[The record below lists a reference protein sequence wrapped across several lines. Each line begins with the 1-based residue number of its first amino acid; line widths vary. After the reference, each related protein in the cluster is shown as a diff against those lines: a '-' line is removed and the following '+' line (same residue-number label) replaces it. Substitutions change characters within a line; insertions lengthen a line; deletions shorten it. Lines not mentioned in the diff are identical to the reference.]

1 MKRLFTLSLV
11 LLAVVLAQAQNRR
24 DWNFSAG
31 WSLQTLSVI
40 EQNINAGGGWTL
52 ESSGNYQTGN
62 RTAGPLC
69 VNIDGEDR
77 ELAETQGM
85 TFGATAAKHIVVAFD
100 NQGGYAGK
108 QFLWI
113 NGSKPMDSFTVP
125 AVPAG
130 EKIFIVYE
138 SHNPAQ
144 ERGFKSV
151 TDGVVVDG
159 TDPADN
165 IVESKTIA
173 LDTAVYRV
181 PAEWGGEN
189 DITFQATAGMHIYR
203 ISVGEIPSGEVEVEK
218 TKIAYVFDPSYPG
231 YDWETD
237 ILRSVILEYDEF
249 VANKEITDFDTTKDL
264 SEVTAD
270 SLMKFDLVV
279 YGSTLRSGNAFAP
292 VLKSAIAYVPVLN
305 LSTSLY
311 DTWGYGTPKPTEEL
325 TLTVGGAA
333 INYPLFCSQQGA
345 GSSYVAED
353 STLTLFEDGPGIQGY
368 TADDGYFANDTVLAR
383 VGEINAIHMHN
394 MYRNAYLMMP
404 YSYENTQYAAWLDD
418 IIPSAVNI
426 LKSTKRLVAPTETPN
441 IKYVYKDMQ
450 TEVSF
455 GCATPGVTY
464 RYTTDGTD
472 PVAFGKVYEAPFT
485 VAEPNTIVKVVA
497 RGDGFFDSEVVVSE
511 PVVLKEQVKTPVVKA
526 TSADG
531 KACVEISCATP
542 GAEIYYN
549 YSGIAQTGASMLY
562 VEPIELSAMKMV
574 YAFAVFPDMV
584 DSEIGS
590 GLAVIPGRQVRLDT
604 LAHMNSHDKAY
615 GSGDIVAAYNYWSA
629 TQITD
634 GEGNPVTDDEGNPL
648 YEPANELKY
657 TDFGN
662 GWAVGSYGQRINC
675 QTTGAGTEIG
685 TGTYGPL
692 TLDDFGATGGAMS
705 FLVTKTAADPASA
718 WLQTTVKYQAPFDI
732 VAYITGQASAGLQNK
747 LTVSVSA
754 DSVEWTA
761 VGDMETFELKNIEKC
776 TLSYNGTDEVY
787 VKVASTNDVSPATQ
801 KTMLF
806 DLLLMN
812 HGTLSD
818 AYDAFVTGVAEIK
831 PEAAKVAATAV
842 YGVNG
847 VRKLGVSRGIN
858 IVRQTMADGSVR
870 VKKVAVK

>member
-1 MKRLFTLSLV
+1 M

-31 WSLQTLSVI
+31 WSLQTLSMI

-52 ESSGNYQTGN
+52 ESAGNYQIGS
-62 RTAGPLC
+62 REAGPLC
-69 VNIDGEDR
+69 VNVDGEDR
-77 ELAETQGM
+77 ELSETQGM
-85 TFGATAAKHIVVAFD
+85 TFGATSAKHIVVAFD

-113 NGSKPMDSFTVP
+113 NGSKSMDSFTVP

-138 SHNPAQ
+138 SHNLEQ

-181 PAEWGGEN
+181 PAEWEGEN
-189 DITFQATAGMHIYR
+189 DITFQATAGMHLYR
-203 ISVGEIPSGEVEVEK
+203 VSIGEIPSGDIEKEK
-218 TKIAYVFDPSYPG
+218 TKIAYLYDPSYEG
-231 YDWETD
+231 YSWDGD
-237 ILRSVILEYDEF
+237 IIRSVILELDQF
-249 VANKEITDFDTTKDL
+249 VDNKEITDFDTTKDL
-264 SEVTAD
+264 AEVSAD

-279 YGSTLRSGNAFAP
+279 VGSSVQAGNRYAE
-292 VLKSAIAYVPVLN
+292 LIKSAIAYVPMLN
-305 LSTSLY
+305 LSTNLY
-311 DTWGYGTPKPTEEL
+311 ATWGYGTPVATEGH

-333 INYPLFCSQQGA
+333 INYPLFCSDKGA
-345 GSSYVAED
+345 GSSYVMSD
-353 STLTLFEDGPGIQGY
+353 STLTLFEGGPAIQGY
-368 TADDGYFANDTVLAR
+368 TATEGYFAADTVLAK
-383 VGEINAIHMHN
+383 VGGVNAIHMHN
-394 MYRNAYLMMP
+394 MFRNAYLMMP
-404 YSYENTQYAAWLDD
+404 YSYESTQYAAYLDD
-418 IIPSAVNI
+418 IIPAAINI
-426 LKSTKRLVAPTETPN
+426 LKSTKRLVAPTEAPF

-455 GCATPGVTY
+455 SCATPGVTY

-472 PVAFGKVYEAPFT
+472 PVDGGKVYEGPFM
-485 VAEPNTIVKVVA
+485 VSAPNTIVKVVA
-497 RGDGFFDSEVVVSE
+497 RGDGFFDSEVVTSE
-511 PVVLKEQVKTPVVKA
+511 PVILKEQVETPVVKA
-526 TSADG
+526 TAGSGMAT
-531 KACVEISCATP
+531 VEMSCATP

-549 YSGIAQTGASMLY
+549 YSGIARTEASQLY
-562 VEPIELSAMKMV
+562 VEPIELGKMKMV
-574 YAFAVFPDMV
+574 YAFAIYPDMV
-584 DSEIGS
+584 DSEMAS
-590 GLAVIPGRQVRLDT
+590 ALAVVPGEQVRLDT
-604 LAHMNSHDKAY
+604 LAHMNGHDKAY
-615 GSGDIVAAYNYWSA
+615 GSGDLVKAYNYY
-629 TQITD
+629 TTNPLLD
-634 GEGNPVTDDEGNPL
+634 KDGNPVYDDDGNPV

-657 TDFGN
+657 IDFAN
-662 GWAVGSYGQRINC
+662 GWAVGSYGQRINR
-675 QTTGAGTEIG
+675 QTTGVGAEIG

-692 TLDDFGATGGAMS
+692 TLDDFGATDGAMS
-705 FLVTKTAADPASA
+705 FLVTKTANDPASA
-718 WLQTTVKYQAPFDI
+718 WLQTTVRYQAPFDI
-732 VAYITGQASAGLQNK
+732 VAYFTGQASAGLQNK

-754 DSVEWTA
+754 DSVEWTT
-761 VGDMETFELKNIEKC
+761 VGTMESFELKNIEKR

-787 VKVASTNDVSPATQ
+787 VKVASTNDESPATQ

-806 DLLLMN
+806 DVLLMN
-812 HGTLSD
+812 HGRLSE
-818 AYDAFVTGVAEIK
+818 AYDAFVTGVAELK

-847 VRKLGVSRGIN
+847 VRKAGVSRGIN